1 MMKHFLFSI
10 IMGLSFLLIQQNA
23 NGQFL
28 KRLKQEVKNRAE
40 THVINDAGNVTD
52 KAITKTE
59 VAATSPKK
67 EPGNQQQSEQQNS
80 VVQPNSS
87 TPSEVTATASTG
99 TTGLINNIGDYK
111 NYDFVPGDKVI
122 FETDFINQ
130 KDAELPARLGTL
142 HGSAEIQT
150 YKENKVLH
158 INKGDNVCIIPM
170 IDSANYLPAQFT
182 IEFDFLYKDP
192 NPTTFN
198 QIEVNFFKPD
208 KNNDY
213 MISNYGDYHFLIYE
227 AGYIDFGKSIQGKQL
242 SSSLSDD
249 LKVPYK
255 WHHVAIY
262 VHDNIGKAY
271 IDQYRVAASNMM
283 MKGASKL
290 AIKTNGRMEYL
301 IKNLR
306 IAGGGSDAYHKIMTE
321 GKLVTHGI
329 HFASGKADILPES
342 MGTINEVYNILKN
355 HADLKLEIDG
365 YTDNDGSA
373 DLNLKLSQQRADA
386 VKAQLRG
393 LGIDD
398 ARLTT
403 KGFGEQKPVASNDTP
418 EGKANNRR
426 VEFVKK

>member
-1 MMKHFLFSI
+1 
-10 IMGLSFLLIQQNA
+10 MGLCFFLIQQNA
-23 NGQFL
+23 YGQFL

-52 KAITKTE
+52 KAITTTE
-59 VAATSPKK
+59 DAATSPKK
-67 EPGNQQQSEQQNS
+67 ESVNQQQSDQQNS
-80 VVQPNSS
+80 VVQANSS
-87 TPSEVTATASTG
+87 APSEVAATAPTATA
-99 TTGLINNIGDYK
+99 GLTNIGDYK
-111 NYDFVPGDKVI
+111 NYDFVPGDQVI

-158 INKGDNVCIIPM
+158 VNKGDNVCIIPM
-170 IDSANYLPAQFT
+170 IDSANYLPSQFT

-227 AGYIDFGKSIQGKQL
+227 AGYVDFGKSIQGKQL
-242 SSSLSDD
+242 SSSLTDD

-301 IKNLR
+301 IKDLR
-306 IAGGGSDAYHKIMTE
+306 IAGGGSDAYHKIHS
-321 GKLVTHGI
+321 L
-329 HFASGKADILPES
+329 D
-342 MGTINEVYNILKN
+342 
-355 HADLKLEIDG
+355 
-365 YTDNDGSA
+365 
-373 DLNLKLSQQRADA
+373 
-386 VKAQLRG
+386 
-393 LGIDD
+393 
-398 ARLTT
+398 
-403 KGFGEQKPVASNDTP
+403 
-418 EGKANNRR
+418 
-426 VEFVKK
+426 

>member
-1 MMKHFLFSI
+1 MKQILFI
-10 IMGLSFLLIQQNA
+10 LMTSFVFVIFSQNTY
-23 NGQFL
+23 GQFF
-28 KRLKQEVKNRAE
+28 KRLKQEVKNRAVN
-40 THVINDAGNVTD
+40 HVINDAGNVTD
-52 KAITKTE
+52 KAIDKTE
-59 VAATSPKK
+59 DAAVNTAK
-67 EPGNQQQSEQQNS
+67 ERPDNQQQSD
-80 VVQPNSS
+80 VVQTVQTEPAPTQPAVVAAPAPAN
-87 TPSEVTATASTG
+87 T
-99 TTGLINNIGDYK
+99 IGSYK

-122 FETDFINQ
+122 FETDFTNQ

-142 HGSAEIQT
+142 HGNAEVQT
-150 YKENKVLH
+150 YKEDKVLH
-158 INKGDNVCIIPM
+158 INKGDNACIIPM
-170 IDSANYLPAQFT
+170 MDSANYLPGQFT
-182 IEFDFLYKDP
+182 VEFDFLYKDP
-192 NPTTFN
+192 NPKSFN
-198 QIEVNFFKPD
+198 QIEVDFFKPD

-213 MISNYGDYHFLIYE
+213 MIANYGDYHFLIYE
-227 AGYIDFGKSIQGKQL
+227 AGQIDFGKSIQGKQL
-242 SSSLSDD
+242 SSSLTDD
-249 LKVPYK
+249 LKIPDK

-373 DLNLKLSQQRADA
+373 DLNLKLSQERADA
-386 VKAQLRG
+386 VKGQLIRM
-393 LGIDD
+393 GIDVS
-398 ARLTT
+398 RLTT
-403 KGFGEQKPVASNDTP
+403 KGFGENNPIAGNDTP

>member
-1 MMKHFLFSI
+1 
-10 IMGLSFLLIQQNA
+10 
-23 NGQFL
+23 
-28 KRLKQEVKNRAE
+28 
-40 THVINDAGNVTD
+40 
-52 KAITKTE
+52 
-59 VAATSPKK
+59 
-67 EPGNQQQSEQQNS
+67 
-80 VVQPNSS
+80 
-87 TPSEVTATASTG
+87 
-99 TTGLINNIGDYK
+99 
-111 NYDFVPGDKVI
+111 
-122 FETDFINQ
+122 
-130 KDAELPARLGTL
+130 
-142 HGSAEIQT
+142 
-150 YKENKVLH
+150 
-158 INKGDNVCIIPM
+158 
-170 IDSANYLPAQFT
+170 
-182 IEFDFLYKDP
+182 
-192 NPTTFN
+192 
-198 QIEVNFFKPD
+198 
-208 KNNDY
+208 
-213 MISNYGDYHFLIYE
+213 
-227 AGYIDFGKSIQGKQL
+227 
-242 SSSLSDD
+242 
-249 LKVPYK
+249 
-255 WHHVAIY
+255 

-373 DLNLKLSQQRADA
+373 DVNLELSQQRADA

-403 KGFGEQKPVASNDTP
+403 KGFGEQKPVATNDTP